1 MHRSCATLLMF
12 SAAVATAADADRPPE
27 CPRAELY
34 AAAAKLGS
42 PSELPERFS
51 RREFGPVRAISLYE
65 SALASDRYRYSALID
80 EQESQA
86 WVYRYGGYD
95 GSIAWFGPVP
105 ISVEQLAS
113 CPPAQGPIWL
123 GRNRV
128 LVGARSAQSVPAR

>member
-1 MHRSCATLLMF
+1 MHCFNAALLLLV
-12 SAAVATAADADRPPE
+12 AAVSTAAKANPPSE

-34 AAAAKLGS
+34 KAAAELDS
-42 PSELPERFS
+42 PSELPDRLT
-51 RREFGPVRAISLYE
+51 RRGLGPVRAISLYE
-65 SALASDRYRYSALID
+65 SALASDHYRYAALID

-86 WVYRYGGYD
+86 WVYRYGGYG

-113 CPPAQGPIWL
+113 CPPAQAPMWL

-128 LVGARSAQSVPAR
+128 LIGARHAESAPSR